1 MKYISIGA
9 VINPANESIVEVSH
23 GGNTFKLTGELA
35 YIWLS
40 GRFQFSHAST
50 ILEQKALQQLLQMG
64 LAKPCDGTEAGEYR
78 ALTQCTIVAA
88 KTARKEFFLPKE
100 EQRILT
106 WLREAGLVLT
116 ISELV
121 FLMDRNIVPTR
132 ELLGSEHA
140 QKLVETIYTKEN
152 IFDNLLDNQME
163 HAQARDKTVKLIMA
177 LLKKRK
183 LVLL

>member
-88 KTARKEFFLPKE
+88 KTL
-100 EQRILT
+100 
-106 WLREAGLVLT
+106 
-116 ISELV
+116 
-121 FLMDRNIVPTR
+121 
-132 ELLGSEHA
+132 
-140 QKLVETIYTKEN
+140 
-152 IFDNLLDNQME
+152 
-163 HAQARDKTVKLIMA
+163 
-177 LLKKRK
+177 LLKGHNGSLWLWLWLWFRGVITTDKCYGAHCQK
-183 LVLL
+183 SKYLFHDTLIYILLILITTPRLGD

>member
-23 GGNTFKLTGELA
+23 GGNTFKLTGDLA

-121 FLMDRNIVPTR
+121 FLMDRNIVPTW

-163 HAQARDKTVKLIMA
+163 HAQARDKTVKLIMK